1 MGKSPE
7 VGLRDIVQCKIE
19 SKGIELHMLVLVLIS
34 GTLLSHVIILAMQFI
49 PPGVNL
55 HLEIWN
61 LYNYTIGAHICCTL
75 HFNEK
80 IIIAITPRQYM
91 KIYFI
96 STFCYFNNTSVL
108 KNLFLCLCIH
118 LHNIYTSTIHMQAQ
132 DVFLQWN

>member
-49 PPGVNL
+49 LPGVSL

-61 LYNYTIGAHICCTL
+61 LYNYTIGAHI
-75 HFNEK
+75 
-80 IIIAITPRQYM
+80 
-91 KIYFI
+91 
-96 STFCYFNNTSVL
+96 
-108 KNLFLCLCIH
+108 
-118 LHNIYTSTIHMQAQ
+118 
-132 DVFLQWN
+132 